1 MRGVVSEAHTPA
13 QCPTFGKVSAPQGA
27 VTLNAVC
34 SYWLQRAHYDAV
46 ILVKYTSRQTA
57 SLCHNFCVRPP
68 SQPNCGI
75 GVTGCAGFWER
86 NFGAGYCQKKFAGQ
100 VTGGFS
106 LVPIQRW
113 LSLAN
118 STLNS
123 ISSRVTPTQAPALH
137 LLVIGKLVIGL
148 CAPMNKWQSS

>member
-1 MRGVVSEAHTPA
+1 MRRVVSEAHTPSA
-13 QCPTFGKVSAPQGA
+13 QCPTFGKLSAPPGA

-46 ILVKYTSRQTA
+46 ILVKYTGRQTA
-57 SLCHNFCVRPP
+57 SLCHNFCVRPL

-75 GVTGCAGFWER
+75 EVTGFGER
-86 NFGAGYCQKKFAGQ
+86 NYGAGYCEKKFLGE

-118 STLNS
+118 LTLNS
-123 ISSRVTPTQAPALH
+123 ISPRVSPTQASH
-137 LLVIGKLVIGL
+137 LLVVGKLGIGL
-148 CAPMNKWQSS
+148 CAPMNKWRSS